1 MMADTM
7 KRFTFRISSDLFD
20 QVEKIAKKNHRSVNS
35 EIILAVEKYVKTCS
49 NDDILQPTPKNEL

>member
-35 EIILAVEKYVKTCS
+35 EIILAVEKYVKECS
-49 NDDILQPTPKNEL
+49 NDDILQPTPKSEL

>member
-20 QVEKIAKKNHRSVNS
+20 QVEEIAKGNHRSVNS
-35 EIILAVEKYVKTCS
+35 EIILAVEKYVKECS
-49 NDDILQPTPKNEL
+49 GDDILHTAPKSES